1 MATKTANVTARIQ
14 PNIKEQAEAILD
26 RLGIPVSVFI
36 DMTYRQVIMRDG
48 VPFSLDIPDKLVTR
62 DSITQ
67 AEFDTMMQTGLAQA
81 KKNDSV
87 SVDEA
92 FSQLKSKIQCMN
104 EYEVRVTRQALEQ
117 VKEIVHYISNDLM
130 APDVADNLLDK
141 MKAEITNLSSFPK
154 KHALIDEEPW
164 RTEGVRKIVVKNFLI
179 YYWVDDENN
188 RVQVT
193 AVIYSRRDQT
203 KQLSNM
209 DME

>member
-81 KKNDSV
+81 KKNDSY
-87 SVDEA
+87 
-92 FSQLKSKIQCMN
+92 L
-104 EYEVRVTRQALEQ
+104 
-117 VKEIVHYISNDLM
+117 LM
-130 APDVADNLLDK
+130 RLL
-141 MKAEITNLSSFPK
+141 IN
-154 KHALIDEEPW
+154 
-164 RTEGVRKIVVKNFLI
+164 
-179 YYWVDDENN
+179 
-188 RVQVT
+188 
-193 AVIYSRRDQT
+193 
-203 KQLSNM
+203 
-209 DME
+209 

>member
-81 KKNDSV
+81 KRIDAV
-87 SVDEA
+87 SVDGA
-92 FSQLKSKIQCMN
+92 FNRL
-104 EYEVRVTRQALEQ
+104 
-117 VKEIVHYISNDLM
+117 
-130 APDVADNLLDK
+130 
-141 MKAEITNLSSFPK
+141 KAEI
-154 KHALIDEEPW
+154 
-164 RTEGVRKIVVKNFLI
+164 
-179 YYWVDDENN
+179 
-188 RVQVT
+188 
-193 AVIYSRRDQT
+193 
-203 KQLSNM
+203 
-209 DME
+209 

>member
-81 KKNDSV
+81 KRTI
-87 SVDEA
+87 
-92 FSQLKSKIQCMN
+92 L
-104 EYEVRVTRQALEQ
+104 YL
-117 VKEIVHYISNDLM
+117 LM
-130 APDVADNLLDK
+130 RLLV
-141 MKAEITNLSSFPK
+141 N
-154 KHALIDEEPW
+154 
-164 RTEGVRKIVVKNFLI
+164 
-179 YYWVDDENN
+179 
-188 RVQVT
+188 
-193 AVIYSRRDQT
+193 
-203 KQLSNM
+203 
-209 DME
+209 

>member
-1 MATKTANVTARIQ
+1 MDGKRLTAAVKNICVVKSKYMVVHYKKQEVHTMATKTANVTARIQ

-92 FSQLKSKIQCMN
+92 FNQLKS
-104 EYEVRVTRQALEQ
+104 
-117 VKEIVHYISNDLM
+117 EI
-130 APDVADNLLDK
+130 
-141 MKAEITNLSSFPK
+141 
-154 KHALIDEEPW
+154 
-164 RTEGVRKIVVKNFLI
+164 
-179 YYWVDDENN
+179 
-188 RVQVT
+188 
-193 AVIYSRRDQT
+193 
-203 KQLSNM
+203 
-209 DME
+209 